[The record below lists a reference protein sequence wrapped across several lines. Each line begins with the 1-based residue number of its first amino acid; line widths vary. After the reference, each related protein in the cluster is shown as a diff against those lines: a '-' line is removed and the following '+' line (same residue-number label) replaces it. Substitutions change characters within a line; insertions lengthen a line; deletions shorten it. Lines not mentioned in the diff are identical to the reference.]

1 MPQILIVDDHPLVR
15 EAVSCILHALLDQ
28 SMIREAGSVNEA
40 CQTARLHPQL
50 DMILFDLM
58 LPDVSGLDGLIAI
71 RRHFPGAPVL
81 VFTAL
86 DDAKIAAKAMA
97 LGAAGYVPKSAP
109 KSVLLEA
116 ITEVLKGASYVPAQ
130 LASLMRAVQWESP
143 ASLNIAARV
152 CSLTR
157 CEIRVLQLV
166 RQGLFNKQIAYELG
180 ISEPTVKAHIS
191 AILRK
196 LNVFCRT
203 QIVVETA
210 NLDFDAI
217 LRNKTACEASSGG
230 NVRSRSDC
238 SSS

>member
-97 LGAAGYVPKSAP
+97 LGAAGYVPKTAP

-116 ITEVLKGASYVPAQ
+116 ITEVLKGASYVPAE

-180 ISEPTVKAHIS
+180 ISEPTVKAHIG

-196 LNVFCRT
+196 LNLFSRT

>member
-1 MPQILIVDDHPLVR
+1 MPQILIVDDHRLVR
-15 EAVSCILHALLDQ
+15 EAVCCTMHAVLDQ

-40 CQTARLHPQL
+40 CQTARLHPQQDL
-50 DMILFDLM
+50 ILFDLM

-71 RRHFPGAPVL
+71 RRHFPAAPVL

-97 LGAAGYVPKSAP
+97 LGATGYVPKSAP

-116 ITEVLKGASYVPAQ
+116 ITEVLLGGSYVPAQ

-166 RQGLFNKQIAYELG
+166 RQGLSNKQIAFELG
-180 ISEPTVKAHIS
+180 IGQTTVKAHIT

-196 LNVFCRT
+196 LNVISRT

-230 NVRSRSDC
+230 NVSSCSD
-238 SSS
+238 

>member
-1 MPQILIVDDHPLVR
+1 MPEILIVDDHPLVR
-15 EAVSCILHALLDQ
+15 EAVYGAVRATLDH
-28 SMIREAGSVNEA
+28 STIREAGSVNEA

-50 DMILFDLM
+50 DMIVFDLM

-71 RRHFPGAPVL
+71 RRHFPAAPVL

-166 RQGLFNKQIAYELG
+166 RQGLSNKQIAFELG
-180 ISEPTVKAHIS
+180 NSETTVKAHVK

-196 LNVFCRT
+196 LNVLSRT
-203 QIVVETA
+203 QFVVETA
-210 NLDFDAI
+210 SLDFDAI
-217 LRNKTACEASSGG
+217 LRNKTACA
-230 NVRSRSDC
+230 NRRLDQRL
-238 SSS
+238 

>member
-71 RRHFPGAPVL
+71 RRHFPIAPVL

-97 LGAAGYVPKSAP
+97 L
-109 KSVLLEA
+109 
-116 ITEVLKGASYVPAQ
+116 
-130 LASLMRAVQWESP
+130 
-143 ASLNIAARV
+143 
-152 CSLTR
+152 
-157 CEIRVLQLV
+157 
-166 RQGLFNKQIAYELG
+166 
-180 ISEPTVKAHIS
+180 
-191 AILRK
+191 
-196 LNVFCRT
+196 
-203 QIVVETA
+203 
-210 NLDFDAI
+210 
-217 LRNKTACEASSGG
+217 NKTAAKRLSKLKL
-230 NVRSRSDC
+230 NPIWRKMQQLLADAVFIRQ
-238 SSS
+238 

>member
-71 RRHFPGAPVL
+71 RRHFPAAPVL

-116 ITEVLKGASYVPAQ
+116 IAEVLKGASYVPAQ
-130 LASLMRAVQWESP
+130 LASLMRALQWESP

-180 ISEPTVKAHIS
+180 ISEPTVKAHIG

-196 LNVFCRT
+196 LNVFSRT

-230 NVRSRSDC
+230 SV
-238 SSS
+238 SSPGD

>member
-71 RRHFPGAPVL
+71 RRHFPIAPVL

-116 ITEVLKGASYVPAQ
+116 ITEVLKGAIYVPAQ

-143 ASLNIAARV
+143 ASLNIAVRV
-152 CSLTR
+152 CRLTR

-196 LNVFCRT
+196 LNVFSRT

-230 NVRSRSDC
+230 NV
-238 SSS
+238 SSSSSSG

>member
-71 RRHFPGAPVL
+71 RRHFPAAPVL

-86 DDAKIAAKAMA
+86 DDTKIAAKAMA

-180 ISEPTVKAHIS
+180 IVEPTVKAHIG

-196 LNVFCRT
+196 LNVFSRT

-217 LRNKTACEASSGG
+217 LRNKTACEASSEA
-230 NVRSRSDC
+230 V
-238 SSS
+238 

>member
-1 MPQILIVDDHPLVR
+1 MLQILIVDDHPLVR
-15 EAVSCILHALLDQ
+15 EAVCCAVRAALDQ
-28 SMIREAGSVNEA
+28 SLIREAGSVNEA
-40 CQTARLHPQL
+40 CQTARLHPHPDL
-50 DMILFDLM
+50 ILFDLM
-58 LPDVSGLDGLIAI
+58 LPDVSELDGLIAI
-71 RRHFPGAPVL
+71 RRHFPAAPVL

-86 DDAKIAAKAMA
+86 AGAKIAAKAMA

-116 ITEVLKGASYVPAQ
+116 IAEVLEEGASYVPAQ
-130 LASLMRAVQWESP
+130 LASLMRAVQRESP

-157 CEIRVLQLV
+157 SEIKVLQLV
-166 RQGLFNKQIAYELG
+166 RQGFSNKQIAFELG
-180 ISEPTVKAHIS
+180 IGETTVKAHIT

-196 LNVFCRT
+196 LNVISRT

-217 LRNKTACEASSGG
+217 LRNKTTCEASSGG
-230 NVRSRSDC
+230 NVSSCSD
-238 SSS
+238 